1 MLIDNSP
8 LTAIIHTMNNYA
20 FIDGNNL
27 KKRIVDMGWDIDY
40 ARLRTYLREKYKANV
55 AYYFIGYIEKYK
67 SLYEFLKSCGYDMVY
82 KKTVEQGDTYKG
94 NCDVILT
101 LRALV
106 EEDDYD
112 KAILVTNDG
121 DFAPLV
127 EYLCELCK
135 MECVVAC
142 SRLMF
147 SYLLRELH
155 NKVNIYYLDDFLHKI
170 KREEALRRDKTLRRP
185 PS

>member
-1 MLIDNSP
+1 
-8 LTAIIHTMNNYA
+8 
-20 FIDGNNL
+20 
-27 KKRIVDMGWDIDY
+27 
-40 ARLRTYLREKYKANV
+40 
-55 AYYFIGYIEKYK
+55 
-67 SLYEFLKSCGYDMVY
+67 MVF
-82 KKTVEQGDTYKG
+82 KKTVEQGNTYKG
-94 NCDVILT
+94 NCDVLLT

-106 EEDDYD
+106 EKDDYD

-127 EYLCELCK
+127 EYLCELDK

-147 SYLLRELH
+147 SYLLRELR
-155 NKVNIYYLDDFLHKI
+155 NKVNIYYLDDFMHKI
-170 KREEALRRDKTLRRP
+170 KREGTLRRDKTLRRP